1 MKRKVLALLLPAL
14 LAAGAA
20 NAAEI
25 YNKNGNKLDLYG
37 KVDGLRYFSDNPGDD
52 GDQTYARLGFKGE
65 TQIND
70 MLTGY
75 GQWEYNI
82 QANGTE
88 GEGANSWTRL
98 AFAGLGFGQNGTFDY
113 GRNYGVVYDVEAWTD
128 MLPEFGGDSYT
139 QTDVYMTGRT
149 NGVATYRNKGFF
161 GQVDG
166 LNFALQYQG
175 NNESAG
181 AGEGTGNGEN
191 RKLSREN
198 GDGFGL
204 STSYDFDF
212 GLSLGAAYSSSDRSN
227 NQVAKGYQDGINHR
241 STYAGGETADAWTI
255 GAKYDANNVYL
266 AAMYAETRNM
276 TSYGSGSYKNAA
288 GEDVAKGG
296 IANKTQNFEVV
307 AQYQFDF
314 GLRPSVAYLQSKGSD
329 LGGQEVSR
337 GNWRYVDKDL
347 VKYVDVGVTYYFN
360 KNMSTYVDYKIN
372 LLDEDDS
379 FYESNGIATDDIV
392 AVGLVYQF

>member
-98 AFAGLGFGQNGTFDY
+98 AFAGLGFGENGTFDY